1 MLKLFLL
8 FTTIPLLE
16 LWILFQISLR
26 TGILPTIALVIV
38 TGVVGASLARWQ
50 GVITL
55 QKMSAELAQGRMPTD
70 QLIDGALILVAGAV
84 LLTPGII
91 TDVFGFL
98 LLIPPCRAVAKK
110 LAVAYFKKHWRV
122 VHFRQ
127 GSVVVDVQGGAVNPQ
142 PSHERMD
149 HDTPSGK
156 VIDVTPEQE
165 S

>member
-38 TGVVGASLARWQ
+38 TGAVGASLARWQ
-50 GVITL
+50 GLVTL
-55 QKMSAELAQGRMPTD
+55 RKMMTELAQGRMPTD
-70 QLIDGALILVAGAV
+70 QLIDGAMILVAGAV
-84 LLTPGII
+84 LLTPGVI

-98 LLIPPCRAVAKK
+98 LLILPCRAVAKK
-110 LAVAYFKKHWRV
+110 LAVAYFKKRWRV
-122 VHFRQ
+122 TRFTQ
-127 GSVVVDVQGGAVNPQ
+127 GSVVDIQIGPTSGL
-142 PSHERMD
+142 RMD
-149 HDTPSGK
+149 QQTGTSGT
-156 VIDVTPEQE
+156 VIDVTPEKD